1 MPGERT
7 KRTKWI
13 PLSGE
18 MPLGRLPVELLSLL
32 IQFDN
37 RNYLRRGG
45 QPNVAKNSPS
55 LKSVKEGYGLLHAL
69 IAIKNTKAVAR
80 VIEAGANPN
89 AVTLSPV
96 NDDRVTPL
104 VLAAS
109 LGYINGV
116 RLLLERAQADL
127 YQRGP
132 CQETALHAAIKA
144 DAADV
149 VLYLLQ
155 VSNNAL
161 LDIVDVAGTK
171 KPTSASC
178 DYDTIPKTKRTNLEH
193 PIFRLFRSNPA
204 SLCMQVG
211 QDSFC
216 DTVYSRMPSQK

>member
-1 MPGERT
+1 MLEERT
-7 KRTKWI
+7 ERMRWI
-13 PLSGE
+13 LSSGE
-18 MPLGRLPVELLSLL
+18 DAHSLPSVYFVKLMTRTN
-32 IQFDN
+32 D

-69 IAIKNTKAVAR
+69 IAIMNSRAIAR

-89 AVTLSPV
+89 TVTLSSG
-96 NDDRVTPL
+96 DEDRVTPL

-109 LGYINGV
+109 LGYMTGV
-116 RLLLERAQADL
+116 QLLVERAQADL

-161 LDIVDVAGTK
+161 LDIVDVSGK
-171 KPTSASC
+171 
-178 DYDTIPKTKRTNLEH
+178 
-193 PIFRLFRSNPA
+193 
-204 SLCMQVG
+204 
-211 QDSFC
+211 
-216 DTVYSRMPSQK
+216 